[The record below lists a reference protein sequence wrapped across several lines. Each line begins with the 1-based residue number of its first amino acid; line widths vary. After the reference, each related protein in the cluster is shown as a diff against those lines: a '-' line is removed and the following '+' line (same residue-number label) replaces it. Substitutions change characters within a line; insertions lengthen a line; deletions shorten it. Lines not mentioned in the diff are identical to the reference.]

1 MHLVGLWNHHW
12 QNKRSWRYF
21 AYFGYALFM
30 VFILTVHSVSVVLE
44 LCFSWGDFTSF
55 ANTAW
60 YASNF
65 GASVIKQLFI
75 LTQTE
80 RVQSVTMKLR
90 GGILSSGLRWSTEQE
105 EISRNTNR
113 QARRLS
119 IMYYTVAV
127 TSVLCVILLGLRT
140 SYRQLSGAVNS
151 ANADADANKTMQFQ
165 ESGCLCKGKS
175 PGRPPRVSEEQV
187 ARISAAFERSLRKST
202 NRASRELA
210 IPQPTVWCVLTVR
223 LHLKPYRL
231 QLVQALTNNDK
242 RKRMEFCDS
251 MLEMMEDELIFSGE
265 ATFHLSGTVNRH
277 NVRIWGTEH
286 PHETVERE
294 KDSPKVNVFCAV
306 SQDKELPLKAWYPV
320 DTQQPGNYL
329 LMFIFQLIV
338 VTVGPMVNIGT
349 DTFLMSLMIH
359 ACGEFR
365 VLKKSLRSLKQRAVQ
380 LQDED
385 TSIRRTTSSHDMSL
399 SNLVRREERSIAA
412 LGASCAL
419 PLGETRTENEL
430 LKSKASLDSRIQKA
444 LVECIRHHQQIILYV
459 SDLEDMFSSMMFIQF
474 LSISLRICLMIFLIT
489 LTGDKGLAQLTYFQ
503 LLFVSFLQGLP
514 FCWYGSE
521 LTYQNESVA
530 RVVFETPW
538 LEASLHFRRLLM
550 IVVIRAQ
557 TTLHLTGGKIYIM
570 SLETFQ
576 AVSIFCFRCR
586 WRRQSQSM
594 KGTMWTGCIWLRIET
609 SDRLL

>member
-1 MHLVGLWNHHW
+1 MAINVKVMHLVGLWNHHW

-151 ANADADANKTMQFQ
+151 ANADADANKTM
-165 ESGCLCKGKS
+165 
-175 PGRPPRVSEEQV
+175 
-187 ARISAAFERSLRKST
+187 
-202 NRASRELA
+202 
-210 IPQPTVWCVLTVR
+210 
-223 LHLKPYRL
+223 
-231 QLVQALTNNDK
+231 
-242 RKRMEFCDS
+242 
-251 MLEMMEDELIFSGE
+251 
-265 ATFHLSGTVNRH
+265 
-277 NVRIWGTEH
+277 
-286 PHETVERE
+286 
-294 KDSPKVNVFCAV
+294 
-306 SQDKELPLKAWYPV
+306 ELPLKAWYPV

-385 TSIRRTTSSHDMSL
+385 TSIRSL
-399 SNLVRREERSIAA
+399 YPPQRFSVV
-412 LGASCAL
+412 
-419 PLGETRTENEL
+419 
-430 LKSKASLDSRIQKA
+430 K
-444 LVECIRHHQQIILYV
+444 YV

-576 AVSIFCFRCR
+576 ATGEGRNSVKVTAELYNGLEGSCDAALVGLEAICVWIALR
-586 WRRQSQSM
+586 
-594 KGTMWTGCIWLRIET
+594 TWTRIDGKRSVALMLKEIIIGST
-609 SDRLL
+609 SKYPFVLDLC